1 MRLEDAPTRQNL
13 LMLKERLGGIRA
25 GVELLRGRRKALTRE
40 FVELLEGCIKERAA
54 LARLLVKARRGLE
67 IARAINAEALTSFA
81 HASSRKLT
89 FDIKKTNLWGVNV
102 PEIEAVPVVRHL
114 EARGISPVGE
124 SAGLVDV
131 AKDFE
136 NVIDRV
142 FKMAS
147 CEVRANRLGEI
158 IRSDTRKINVI
169 DGVILPAL
177 AGRIRYIERV
187 LEERER
193 EEVFRLKRYK
203 ARGARGARGGR
214 APRAR
219 PEDFSSVKNL

>member
-1 MRLEDAPTRQNL
+1 MKLEEAPTRLNL
-13 LMLKERLGGIRA
+13 LTLKGRLEGIKA

-40 FVELLEGCIKERAA
+40 FVDLLEGCIEERAT

-67 IARAINAEALTSFA
+67 LSRAINGEALASLA
-81 HASSRKLT
+81 HASTRKVT

-102 PEIEAVPVVRHL
+102 PEIEEVPVVRHL
-114 EARGISPVGE
+114 EARGISPLGE
-124 SAGLVDV
+124 RAGLVDL

-136 NVIDRV
+136 SVIDRV
-142 FKMAS
+142 IKMAS
-147 CEVRANRLGEI
+147 CEVRANRLGEM

-169 DGVILPAL
+169 DGVILPVL
-177 AGRIRYIERV
+177 SKCIRSIERV

-203 ARGARGARGGR
+203 AKR
-214 APRAR
+214 A
-219 PEDFSSVKNL
+219 